1 MKTIVIMPAY
11 NAAKTLE
18 VTYNSIPKDAVS
30 KVILTDDVSRDE
42 TVEISRMLGI
52 ETIVHLQN
60 RGYGGNQ
67 KTSYVQA
74 LKDGADIVVMVHPD
88 NQYDATRIPALI
100 EPIIKGEYDMM
111 IGSRFLGS
119 DTLSGG
125 MPLYKYVG
133 NRFLTW
139 IENLVLGQNLSE
151 YHSGFRAY
159 SRRFLETIPFVLNSD
174 DFVFDSEVLAQAS
187 AFGFRIGEV
196 AVPTR
201 YFPEASSIN
210 FKRSVTYGLGT
221 LSTMAKYLLSKWSL
235 AKSPQFTMT
244 LRQVVSRFHWSE
256 ITGEEASRRQREVMG
271 RGTVVTA

>member
-18 VTYNSIPKDAVS
+18 VTYNSIPKDFVS

-42 TVEISRMLGI
+42 TVEVSRMLGI

-74 LKDGADIVVMVHPD
+74 LKDGADIVVMLHPD
-88 NQYDATRIPALI
+88 NQYDATKIPALI
-100 EPIIKGEYDMM
+100 DPIVRGEYDMM

-125 MPLYKYVG
+125 MPMYKFIG

-139 IENLVLGQNLSE
+139 IENLVLSQNLSE

-210 FKRSVTYGLGT
+210 FKRSVTYGLST
-221 LSTMAKYLLSKWSL
+221 LMTMVRYLLSKWGLSS
-235 AKSPQFTMT
+235 SPQFRKT
-244 LRQVVSRFHWSE
+244 LEQVVSKFHWSE
-256 ITGEEASRRQREVMG
+256 ISGTGSRRVREDVSHG
-271 RGTVVTA
+271 SVAAA

>member
-18 VTYNSIPKDAVS
+18 VTYNSIPKDSVS
-30 KVILTDDVSRDE
+30 KIILTDDVSRDE

-74 LKDGADIVVMVHPD
+74 LKDGADIVVMLHPD
-88 NQYDATRIPALI
+88 NQYDATKIPALI
-100 EPIIKGEYDMM
+100 EPIVRGEYDMM

-125 MPLYKYVG
+125 MPMYKYIG

-159 SRRFLETIPFVLNSD
+159 SRRFLETVPFVLNSD

-210 FKRSVTYGLGT
+210 FKRSVTYGLST
-221 LSTMAKYLLSKWSL
+221 LTTMARYLLSKWGIISF
-235 AKSPQFTMT
+235 PQFRKT
-244 LRQVVSRFHWSE
+244 LRQVVSKFHWNEMS
-256 ITGEEASRRQREVMG
+256 GGQSLGSRENAMQ
-271 RGTVVTA
+271 GTILAA